1 MVVGLASHEVDLARS
16 EVWRKSL
23 DASRAR
29 RAAQA
34 ALRRRRLRVRGSTSS
49 LVAVALLS
57 AVLGAGI
64 AVGAGGDRPA
74 AQASAAGVLKVGS
87 RGPAVTELQRKLGIA
102 ADGVF
107 GPRTRAAVK
116 RYQRQHGLT
125 VDGIA
130 GPQTLSALGID
141 AGSVR
146 QVSRSGG
153 GGGGGAP
160 NATLQR
166 IAQCE
171 SGGNPQA
178 VSPDGRYRGKYQVDR
193 APWRA
198 MGGRGDPARAS
209 EAEQDRRA
217 ARLLRLRGTAPWG
230 ACA

>member
-1 MVVGLASHEVDLARS
+1 MASHEVDLARR

-29 RAAQA
+29 RAAHA
-34 ALRRRRLRVRGSTSS
+34 ALRRRRLRMRGGTGS

-57 AVLGAGI
+57 GVLGAGI

-74 AQASAAGVLKVGS
+74 AQASAAGVLKVRS
-87 RGPAVTELQRKLGIA
+87 RGPAVAELQRKLGIA

-107 GPRTRAAVK
+107 GPQTRAAV
-116 RYQRQHGLT
+116 RRFQRRRGLT

-130 GPQTLSALGID
+130 GPQTLTALGID

-146 QVSRSGG
+146 RQSRSDSGSG
-153 GGGGGAP
+153 TAP
-160 NATLQR
+160 NATLDR
-166 IAQCE
+166 IARCE
-171 SGGNPQA
+171 SGGNPHA
-178 VSPDGRYRGKYQVDR
+178 VSPDGRYRGKYQFDR
-193 APWRA
+193 ATWRA

-209 EAEQDRRA
+209 EAEQDQRA

>member
-1 MVVGLASHEVDLARS
+1 LASHEADLARS
-16 EVWRKSL
+16 EVWKRSL

-34 ALRRRRLRVRGSTSS
+34 ALRRRRLRLRGSTGS
-49 LVAVALLS
+49 LVAVALMS
-57 AVLGAGI
+57 GALGAGL
-64 AVGAGGDRPA
+64 AVGHGADRPA
-74 AQASAAGVLKVGS
+74 AQAAAAGVLRAGS
-87 RGPAVTELQRKLGIA
+87 SGEAVAALQRKLGIA

-107 GPRTRAAVK
+107 GRQTRVAV
-116 RYQRQHGLT
+116 RRFQRRQGLT

-130 GPQTLSALGID
+130 GPQTLAALGID

-146 QVSRSGG
+146 RQSGDS

-171 SGGNPQA
+171 SGGNPTA
-178 VSPDGRYRGKYQVDR
+178 VSPDGRYRGKYQFDR
-193 APWRA
+193 ATWRA
-198 MGGRGDPARAS
+198 MGGSGDPAAAP

-217 ARLLRLRGTAPWG
+217 AALLRRRGTAPWG

>member
-1 MVVGLASHEVDLARS
+1 MTSHEVDLARG
-16 EVWRKSL
+16 EVWKKSL
-23 DASRAR
+23 DASRTR

-34 ALRRRRLRVRGSTSS
+34 AFRRRRLRVRGSTSS

-57 AVLGAGI
+57 GVLGAGI
-64 AVGAGGDRPA
+64 AVGAGGDPPA
-74 AQASAAGVLKVGS
+74 AQSSSAGVLKVGS
-87 RGPAVTELQRKLGIA
+87 RGDAVATLQRKLGIA

-107 GPRTRAAVK
+107 GPQTRAAVK
-116 RYQRQHGLT
+116 RFQRRRGLT

-130 GPQTLSALGID
+130 GPQTLGALGID

-146 QVSRSGG
+146 TQSRSISRDGG
-153 GGGGGAP
+153 GSNG
-160 NATLQR
+160 TLQR

-171 SGGNPQA
+171 SGGNPRA
-178 VSPDGRYRGKYQVDR
+178 VSPDGRYRGKYQFDR
-193 APWRA
+193 ATWRA

-217 ARLLRLRGTAPWG
+217 AQLLRQRGTAPWG

>member
-1 MVVGLASHEVDLARS
+1 LASHEVDLARS

-23 DASRAR
+23 AASRAR
-29 RAAQA
+29 RAAQS
-34 ALRRRRLRVRGSTSS
+34 ALRRRRLRVRGSTGS

-57 AVLGAGI
+57 GVLGAGI

-87 RGPAVTELQRKLGIA
+87 RGAAVAELQRKLGIA

-107 GPRTRAAVK
+107 GPQTRAAV
-116 RYQRQHGLT
+116 RRFQRRRGLT
-125 VDGIA
+125 VDGVA

-141 AGSVR
+141 AARVR
-146 QVSRSGG
+146 SRAQSD
-153 GGGGGAP
+153 GGGAA

-171 SGGNPQA
+171 SGGNPRA
-178 VSPDGRYRGKYQVDR
+178 VSPDGRYRGKYQFDR
-193 APWRA
+193 ATWRA

-217 ARLLRLRGTAPWG
+217 AILLSRRGTAPWG

>member
-1 MVVGLASHEVDLARS
+1 VVVVLTSHEVDLARG

-23 DASRAR
+23 NASRTR

-57 AVLGAGI
+57 GVLGAGI

-74 AQASAAGVLKVGS
+74 AQSSSAGVLKVGS
-87 RGPAVTELQRKLGIA
+87 RGDAVAALQRKLGIV

-107 GPRTRAAVK
+107 GPQTRTAVK
-116 RYQRQHGLT
+116 RFQRRRGLT

-130 GPQTLSALGID
+130 GPQTLGALGID
-141 AGSVR
+141 AGTIR
-146 QVSRSGG
+146 TQSRANSGD
-153 GGGGGAP
+153 GGGA
-160 NATLQR
+160 NGTLQR

-171 SGGNPQA
+171 SGGNPRA
-178 VSPDGRYRGKYQVDR
+178 VSPGGRYRGKYQFDR
-193 APWRA
+193 ATWRA

-217 ARLLRLRGTAPWG
+217 AQLLRQRGTAPWG

>member
-1 MVVGLASHEVDLARS
+1 MASHEADLARS

-34 ALRRRRLRVRGSTSS
+34 ALRRRRLRLRGSTGS
-49 LVAVALLS
+49 LVAVALMS
-57 AVLGAGI
+57 GVLGAGI
-64 AVGAGGDRPA
+64 AVGAGGDRPV
-74 AQASAAGVLKVGS
+74 AQSSAAGVLKVGS
-87 RGPAVTELQRKLGIA
+87 RGEAVAALQRKLGIA

-107 GPRTRAAVK
+107 GPQTRTAVK
-116 RYQRQHGLT
+116 RFQRRRGLT

-141 AGSVR
+141 AGSVEPR
-146 QVSRSGG
+146 SISREGG
-153 GGGGGAP
+153 GGSA

-166 IAQCE
+166 IARCE
-171 SGGNPQA
+171 SGGNPRA
-178 VSPDGRYRGKYQVDR
+178 VSPDGRYRGKYQFDR
-193 APWRA
+193 ATWRA
-198 MGGRGDPARAS
+198 MGGRGDPASAS

-217 ARLLRLRGTAPWG
+217 AELLRQRGTAPWG